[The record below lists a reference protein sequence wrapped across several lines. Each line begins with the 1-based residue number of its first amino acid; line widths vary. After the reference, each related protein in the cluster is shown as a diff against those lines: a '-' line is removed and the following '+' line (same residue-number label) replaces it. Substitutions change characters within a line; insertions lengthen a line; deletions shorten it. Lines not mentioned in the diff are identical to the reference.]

1 MEIRFINTNLN
12 DYLGL
17 FTTGPPVKA
26 AIKRELIEQTI
37 DTDDL
42 KESIIHVIMKRPI
55 MDAREQVLKR
65 TIKKMPDG
73 KTLHCF

>member
-1 MEIRFINTNLN
+1 MEIRFLNTSM
-12 DYLGL
+12 DAYMAL

-26 AIKRELIEQTI
+26 AIKRELVETMT

-42 KESIIHVIMKRPI
+42 KESIIHVVMKRPI

-65 TIKKMPDG
+65 TIKKMPNG